1 MPGDFRDF
9 EVTRLLCATTSRYTK
24 LRHQTR
30 SSLHLCHL
38 SCIQIWVLLF
48 QFEQIRIR
56 YTVISLMRFVRT
68 TARYIFLSCHTD
80 VLHTPSLS
88 DRPIRF
94 HYSVPFARVCPSSL
108 HHIFKARG
116 FAPPERIIFS
126 SIALRS
132 YRSFCTFSFLSH
144 ICFYGLP
151 CPCRLHV
158 VFCSSL
164 RSKNNVKPIWKYG
177 L

>member
-1 MPGDFRDF
+1 
-9 EVTRLLCATTSRYTK
+9 
-24 LRHQTR
+24 
-30 SSLHLCHL
+30 
-38 SCIQIWVLLF
+38 
-48 QFEQIRIR
+48 
-56 YTVISLMRFVRT
+56 MRFVRT

-108 HHIFKARG
+108 HHIFKAQG
-116 FAPPERIIFS
+116 FAPPDRTLFS

-132 YRSFCTFSFLSH
+132 YRCFCTFSFLSH

-151 CPCRLHV
+151 CPCRLHICGSSTSRNFWLIIITVFLKNAGSPAKPSAFPEKV
-158 VFCSSL
+158 VF
-164 RSKNNVKPIWKYG
+164 
-177 L
+177 

>member
-1 MPGDFRDF
+1 M
-9 EVTRLLCATTSRYTK
+9 
-24 LRHQTR
+24 LRPLAIQNLGIRRVHPFIFAIYLVL
-30 SSLHLCHL
+30 SSSISIRTNTPKVHRHLTHEIRQNDSTLH
-38 SCIQIWVLLF
+38 IP
-48 QFEQIRIR
+48 
-56 YTVISLMRFVRT
+56 
-68 TARYIFLSCHTD
+68 FLSHRRTN
-80 VLHTPSLS
+80 TPSVS

-108 HHIFKARG
+108 HHIFKAQG

-151 CPCRLHV
+151 CPCRLHLCFSAETSGGV
-158 VFCSSL
+158 KK
-164 RSKNNVKPIWKYG
+164 RKNDIAEG
-177 L
+177 R

>member
-1 MPGDFRDF
+1 
-9 EVTRLLCATTSRYTK
+9 
-24 LRHQTR
+24 
-30 SSLHLCHL
+30 
-38 SCIQIWVLLF
+38 
-48 QFEQIRIR
+48 
-56 YTVISLMRFVRT
+56 MRFVRT

-108 HHIFKARG
+108 HHIFKAQG

-151 CPCRLHV
+151 CPCRLHQSRKTACGLRCLSIY
-158 VFCSSL
+158 VFPLKQVGECKKKKKIIPQKVGRPPRYL
-164 RSKNNVKPIWKYG
+164 
-177 L
+177 

>member
-1 MPGDFRDF
+1 M
-9 EVTRLLCATTSRYTK
+9 
-24 LRHQTR
+24 LRPLAIQNLGIRRVHPFIFAIYLVL
-30 SSLHLCHL
+30 SS
-38 SCIQIWVLLF
+38 SIS
-48 QFEQIRIR
+48 IRTNTVR

-108 HHIFKARG
+108 HHIFKAQG

-151 CPCRLHV
+151 CPCRLHPLLINLCFSAETKWV
-158 VFCSSL
+158 VKKVIPQKVGRPPRYL
-164 RSKNNVKPIWKYG
+164 
-177 L
+177 

>member
-1 MPGDFRDF
+1 
-9 EVTRLLCATTSRYTK
+9 
-24 LRHQTR
+24 
-30 SSLHLCHL
+30 
-38 SCIQIWVLLF
+38 
-48 QFEQIRIR
+48 
-56 YTVISLMRFVRT
+56 MRFVRT

-108 HHIFKARG
+108 HHIFKAQE

-151 CPCRLHV
+151 CPCRLHSAEFSRRLRAWSV
-158 VFCSSL
+158 VVR
-164 RSKNNVKPIWKYG
+164 RSEPAACGNPGKQENYPSVKKGCKPKRKKC
-177 L
+177 